1 MCVPILRLHEDV
13 FYEFFRPY
21 RHPNAHHDIWGGL
34 CLETHGADWD
44 LVESADIDRLWTVVD
59 GDSGR
64 DQWIIPGVHYVN
76 RICYLLTERSCMGL
90 EVDFRC
96 PSRPHS
102 LTPIGLARQIRRL
115 ESAWLDAGKKHS
127 AQ

>member
-1 MCVPILRLHEDV
+1 MFIPIMRLHEDV

-34 CLETHGADWD
+34 GLETYGADWD
-44 LVESADIDRLWTVVD
+44 LVERADIDLLWTVVD

-76 RICYLLTERSCMGL
+76 RICYLLTERSSMGL

-96 PSRPHS
+96 PTRPHS
-102 LTPIGLARQIRRL
+102 LTPIGLARQMRRL
-115 ESAWLDAGKKHS
+115 ESAWLDAGEKNS
-127 AQ
+127 SQ